1 LALQATVVSELI
13 HWLLTP
19 RVLAMSVVHAVNM
32 LVIRL
37 EAHGSTTILSP
48 IRGLAAPTVTPILG
62 HTLNEHFIPAK
73 LACDV
78 FWEVIT
84 AWCKRCQVIDVS
96 VGPSKLVDIVPATTI
111 LLTLGTCMKF
121 LIHVILEFIR
131 DRCAFSA
138 VSWRNQA
145 IVTIGPVLCA
155 RVLLH

>member
-1 LALQATVVSELI
+1 MDVLKSWSRLVRTVPGPAEVLLVLWPACASWLALQTTVVSELI

-32 LVIRL
+32 FVIRL
-37 EAHGSTTILSP
+37 DAHGSTTILSP

-96 VGPSKLVDIVPATTI
+96 VGPSKLVDIVPASTI
-111 LLTLGTCMKF
+111 LHTLGTCM
-121 LIHVILEFIR
+121 
-131 DRCAFSA
+131 
-138 VSWRNQA
+138 
-145 IVTIGPVLCA
+145 
-155 RVLLH
+155 